1 MRTLSIFLCL
11 AVSLFG
17 SPALAEGTGSHS
29 ASQDS
34 PSRPRSGLPIAGS
47 TEGFA
52 AYTDASGPMLALAL
66 EDEAMQIGEIEARIA
81 ELESRRAAIGTRGPR
96 AAVVTGAVMTGVGF
110 GIAALA
116 GILCAAASSGS
127 STTCNGDN
135 AAGLAA
141 GGGAVGVIGIVT
153 LVTGSAKLRERKRER
168 EELEREIESLKR
180 REAERSLPSL
190 SFGIGSD
197 RSPGLV
203 LGWQF

>member
-11 AVSLFG
+11 AISLFG
-17 SPALAEGTGSHS
+17 SPALAEGSASHS
-29 ASQDS
+29 TSQDS
-34 PSRPRSGLPIAGS
+34 LSRPHSGLPIEERAD
-47 TEGFA
+47 GFA
-52 AYTDASGPMLALAL
+52 AYAYASGPMLAQAP
-66 EDEAMQIGEIEARIA
+66 EDEAMQIGGIEARIA

-96 AAVVTGAVMTGVGF
+96 AAVVTGAVMTGVGL
-110 GIAALA
+110 GIAAFA

-168 EELEREIESLKR
+168 EALEREIESLKR
-180 REAERSLPSL
+180 REAESALPSV
-190 SFGIGSD
+190 SFGIGND

-203 LGWQF
+203 LGWRF